1 MKEKEPIK
9 MNLKTALLIII
20 VIETILL
27 GYCFYQLKLKGE
39 AKNEIKNSVNTQ
51 KELSSTNTTIKHETK
66 ENGEDK
72 TNITKND
79 QQPKLEE
86 NKELKNFLGYIGDLN
101 TYEDNNYA
109 KENINKSEFFTNE
122 KIMIASMFTKLERKN
137 DYVTYNLSEI
147 KNAAKEIF
155 NENVDVEAEVKKKD
169 STIFYDSKV
178 GGYIDGGGDASY
190 SVYLVKIESQSNS
203 NGIYDVTFLYGY
215 VGEGDFTDNTVGDCD
230 CYRTTVKIKVN
241 DNYKYSKYQLVNTD
255 LSGTKVGKIKDFD
268 DTINTTEK

>member
-241 DNYKYSKYQLVNTD
+241 DNYKYSKYQLVNTT
-255 LSGTKVGKIKDFD
+255 LSGTKVGKIKDYSLKED
-268 DTINTTEK
+268 Y